1 MDFVIQKF
9 RGALGGFNRRD
20 VLQYIE
26 QMAAAH
32 RKEISELE
40 QDLVRERAERQ
51 ELEDT
56 LSGLE
61 DEKGSVAAEEARVR
75 ASLEQST
82 AALSRLRGEL
92 AETETQLAAA
102 KEELTRLQAQVGEL
116 SPMAKS
122 YQELKDRVATVELD
136 AHRKAQ
142 ATVDEA
148 QAQAEALKGETRQ
161 WLNGVLEQY
170 DGVRRAMDGLFAGAG
185 AVKALEE
192 QAGQADSQAARLREQ
207 AGLE

>member
-1 MDFVIQKF
+1 MDLVIQKF

-26 QMAAAH
+26 QMSAAH
-32 RKEISELE
+32 RKEVAELE
-40 QDLVRERAERQ
+40 QDLNREREERR
-51 ELEDT
+51 ELESA

-61 DEKGSVAAEEARVR
+61 DEKGSAAAAEARVR

-102 KEELTRLQAQVGEL
+102 RGELERLQAQVGEL
-116 SPMAKS
+116 SPMARS

-148 QAQAEALKGETRQ
+148 RAQAQALRGETRQ
-161 WLNGVLEQY
+161 WLDGVLEQY
-170 DGVRRAMDGLFAGAG
+170 DGVRRAMDALFAGAG
-185 AVKALEE
+185 AVMALEE
-192 QAGQADSQAARLREQ
+192 QAAQADGQAARLREQ
-207 AGLE
+207 TGRE

>member
-1 MDFVIQKF
+1 MELVIKKF

-26 QMAAAH
+26 ETAAAH
-32 RKEISELE
+32 RSEVDALE
-40 QDLVRERAERQ
+40 QDLARERQERQ
-51 ELEDT
+51 ELEAA

-61 DEKGSVAAEEARVR
+61 NEKGTVAAEEARVR

-92 AETETQLAAA
+92 AGTETQLAAA
-102 KEELTRLQAQVGEL
+102 REELSRLQAQVGEL
-116 SPMAKS
+116 SPMARS
-122 YQELKDRVATVELD
+122 YQELKERVATIELD

-148 QAQAEALKGETRQ
+148 RAQAGALTEETRR
-161 WLNGVLEQY
+161 WVDGVLEQY
-170 DGVRRAMDGLFAGAG
+170 GGVRRAMDALFAGAG

-192 QAGQADSQAARLREQ
+192 QAAQADSGAARLRER